1 MLPGKRKAL
10 HDDAVLNVG
19 GGLPPMA
26 MDPSR
31 MFRLIHRNRGKPPP
45 TLNRWCLESGDCL

>member
-19 GGLPPMA
+19 GGYTPMA

-31 MFRLIHRNRGKPPP
+31 MFRLIHRNRGKPPS